1 MAQTFGSYRF
11 KADIFFPWLLLF
23 TLTSALA
30 LTWWQ
35 VDAQEMIQLWE
46 FLESWSTQNYLAAG
60 LTLWAFSILAFRIW
74 FACRYRSY
82 APLPDHALPA
92 ITIVIPAY
100 NEGQQVLDT
109 VRSVMNS
116 RYPEEKMQ
124 VICVDDGSKDD
135 TWRWMQ
141 MAQQEFPLRV
151 RLIRQPFNRGKRH
164 ALMRGFSH
172 ASGKVYVTI
181 DSDSEVL
188 PDTLR
193 HLVSPLVSDPRVGAV
208 AGNVRVLNL
217 NEGAIPKMLEVSF
230 VSSFDFLRSGQSVYG
245 GVFCTPGA
253 LSAYQ
258 AKVIKPHL
266 SFWVNQTF
274 MGEPA
279 AIGEDRALTNLVLA
293 CGYRVVY
300 QREAIVMTKIPIDF
314 KGLRRML
321 LRWARS
327 NVRENL
333 VMLSFIMGRFRSADS
348 GSGWIRLFSAT
359 QLFRM
364 TMGEASKFAVAAQLY
379 LAFVPTLIAM
389 AIGCIIGAVL
399 PAVVYQWRYGGW
411 FGWRWAIPYSFYWLF
426 CLCWISLW
434 GLVTAPRS
442 GWLTRDSVSLIPGS
456 KPIMVSRPDNI
467 HKVLSKAA

>member
-1 MAQTFGSYRF
+1 MANTYGLYRA
-11 KADIFFPWLLLF
+11 KADIFFPWMLVL
-23 TLTSALA
+23 TLMTTIA

-35 VDAQEMIQLWE
+35 LDAQDIIRVWE
-46 FLESWSTQNYLAAG
+46 FVESWSTENYLAAG

-74 FACRYRSY
+74 FAFRYRSY
-82 APLPDHALPA
+82 APLPDNALPTT
-92 ITIVIPAY
+92 TIVIPAY
-100 NEGQQVLDT
+100 NEGRQVLDT
-109 VRSVMNS
+109 VRSVMAS

-135 TWRWMQ
+135 TWLWMQ
-141 MAQQEFPLRV
+141 MAQQEFPRRV
-151 RLIRQPFNRGKRH
+151 HLIRQPFNRGKRH
-164 ALMRGFSH
+164 ALMAGFAK
-172 ASGKVYVTI
+172 ASGKIYVTI

-193 HLVSPLVSDPRVGAV
+193 HLASPLASDPRVGAV

-258 AKVIKPHL
+258 AEVVKPHL
-266 SFWVNQTF
+266 PSWANQTF

-293 CGYRVVY
+293 SGFRVVY
-300 QREAIVMTKIPIDF
+300 QREAVVMTKIPINF
-314 KGLRRML
+314 KGLRKML

-333 VMLSFIMGRFRSADS
+333 VMLSFILGRFRPADS

-379 LAFVPTLIAM
+379 LAFIPTLIAM
-389 AIGCIIGAVL
+389 AIGCTISAVL

-411 FGWRWAIPYSFYWLF
+411 FGWRWAIPYAFYWLF

-442 GWLTRDSVSLIPGS
+442 GWLTRDLAKSSIQPKLSSVPQSDS
-456 KPIMVSRPDNI
+456 EK
-467 HKVLSKAA
+467 KVYSEAA

>member
-1 MAQTFGSYRF
+1 MAIKNGSYRV
-11 KADIFFPWLLLF
+11 KADVFFPLLLLF
-23 TLTSALA
+23 TLTTAVVM
-30 LTWWQ
+30 TWWQ
-35 VDAQEMIQLWE
+35 VDAQEIIQIWE
-46 FLESWSTQNYLAAG
+46 YVESWSTESYIASG
-60 LTLWAFSILAFRIW
+60 LTVWAFSILAFRIW

-82 APLPDHALPA
+82 APVADNLLSA

-100 NEGQQVLDT
+100 NEGRQVLDT

-116 RYPEEKMQ
+116 RYPAEKMQ

-135 TWRWMQ
+135 TWDWMQ
-141 MAQQEFPLRV
+141 IAEQEFPRRV
-151 RLIRQPFNRGKRH
+151 RLIRQPFNRGKRE
-164 ALMRGFSH
+164 ALMAGFAQ

-193 HLVSPLVSDPRVGAV
+193 HLVSPLATDPRVGAV

-300 QREAIVMTKIPIDF
+300 QREAVVMTKIPISF

-333 VMLSFIMGRFRSADS
+333 VMLSFILGRFRPADR

-364 TMGEASKFAVAAQLY
+364 TMGEASKFAVVVQLY

-389 AIGCIIGAVL
+389 SIGCVIGAVL
-399 PAVVYQWRYGGW
+399 PALVYQFRYGGW
-411 FGWRWAIPYSFYWLF
+411 FGWRWAIPYAFYWLF

-442 GWLTRDSVSLIPGS
+442 GWLTRDLVKGVIQPKLTAGYQSA
-456 KPIMVSRPDNI
+456 NEQ
-467 HKVLSKAA
+467 KVFSKAA

>member
-1 MAQTFGSYRF
+1 MENKINSYRF

-23 TLTSALA
+23 TLISALA

-35 VDAQEMIQLWE
+35 VEALKIAQAWD
-46 FLESWSTQNYLAAG
+46 FVKSWSTKNYFALGLIIWTLSMLA
-60 LTLWAFSILAFRIW
+60 WRIW

-82 APLPDHALPA
+82 APLSDGALPTL
-92 ITIVIPAY
+92 TIVIPAY
-100 NEGQQVLDT
+100 NEGRQILDT

-116 RYPEEKMQ
+116 RYPTGKMQ

-135 TWRWMQ
+135 TWRWIQ
-141 MAQQEFPLRV
+141 MAKQEFPHRV

-164 ALMRGFSH
+164 ALMAGFSQ
-172 ASGKVYVTI
+172 ASGTVYVTI

-193 HLVSPLVSDPRVGAV
+193 HLVSPLASDKRVGAV

-217 NEGAIPKMLEVSF
+217 SEGAIPKMLEVSF
-230 VSSFDFLRSGQSVYG
+230 VCGFDFLRSGQSVYG

-253 LSAYQ
+253 LSAYR
-258 AKVIKPHL
+258 AEVIKPHL
-266 SFWVNQTF
+266 SNWINQTF
-274 MGEPA
+274 MGHSA
-279 AIGEDRALTNLVLA
+279 AIGEDRALTNLVLG
-293 CGYRVVY
+293 CGFRVVY
-300 QREAIVMTKIPIDF
+300 QREAIVMTKIPVTF

-333 VMLSFIMGRFRSADS
+333 VMLTFIMGRFRPADS

-359 QLFRM
+359 QFFRM
-364 TMGEASKFAVAAQLY
+364 TMGEASKFAVVAQLF
-379 LAFVPTLIAM
+379 LVPVPTLMIM
-389 AIGCIIGAVL
+389 AVGCIIGAVL
-399 PAVVYQWRYGGW
+399 PALVYQRRHGGW
-411 FGWRWAIPYSFYWLF
+411 FGWQWAIPYAFFWLF
-426 CLCWISLW
+426 GLCWISLW

-442 GWLTRDSVSLIPGS
+442 GWLTREPARVAQLPKLPAVTQPASV
-456 KPIMVSRPDNI
+456 
-467 HKVLSKAA
+467 HKLFSKAA

>member
-1 MAQTFGSYRF
+1 MANINGSYRV
-11 KADIFFPWLLLF
+11 KADIFFPFLLLF

-35 VDAQEMIQLWE
+35 VDAQKMIQVWGVV
-46 FLESWSTQNYLAAG
+46 ESWSTKNYLAAG
-60 LTLWAFSILAFRIW
+60 LILWAFSILTVRIW
-74 FACRYRSY
+74 FACHYRSY
-82 APLPDHALPA
+82 APLTDNALPA

-100 NEGQQVLDT
+100 NEGLQVLET
-109 VRSVMNS
+109 VRSVVNS
-116 RYPEEKMQ
+116 RYPAEKMQ

-135 TWRWMQ
+135 TWQWMK

-164 ALMRGFSH
+164 ALMAGFSQ
-172 ASGKVYVTI
+172 ASGMVYVTI

-188 PDTLR
+188 PDTLL
-193 HLVSPLVSDPRVGAV
+193 HLVSPLASDPRVGAV

-217 NEGAIPKMLEVSF
+217 NEGAIPKMMEVSF
-230 VSSFDFLRSGQSVYG
+230 VSAFDFLRSGQSVYG

-253 LSAYQ
+253 ISAYL
-258 AKVIKPHL
+258 AEVITPHL
-266 SFWVNQTF
+266 SNWVNQTF
-274 MGEPA
+274 MGSPA
-279 AIGEDRALTNLVLA
+279 AIGEDRALTNLVLSR
-293 CGYRVVY
+293 GFRVVY
-300 QREAIVMTKIPIDF
+300 QREAVVMTKIPITF
-314 KGLRRML
+314 KGLRRMM

-333 VMLSFIMGRFRSADS
+333 VMLSFIIGHFRPADS

-364 TMGEASKFAVAAQLY
+364 TMGEAIKFAVVAQLF

-399 PAVVYQWRYGGW
+399 PAVVYQWRHGGW
-411 FGWRWAIPYSFYWLF
+411 FGWRWAIPFTFYWLF

-442 GWLTRDSVSLIPGS
+442 GWLTRELAKGVTHTKLPAVPQPDSELKIF
-456 KPIMVSRPDNI
+456 
-467 HKVLSKAA
+467 SKAA

>member
-1 MAQTFGSYRF
+1 MENKINSYRF
-11 KADIFFPWLLLF
+11 KADVFFPWLLLF
-23 TLTSALA
+23 TLISALA

-35 VDAQEMIQLWE
+35 VDAQEIIQVWE
-46 FLESWSTQNYLAAG
+46 FVESWSTKNYLAAG

-82 APLPDHALPA
+82 APLPDNALPT
-92 ITIVIPAY
+92 ITVVIPAY
-100 NEGQQVLDT
+100 NEGRQILDT

-116 RYPEEKMQ
+116 RYPAEKMQ

-135 TWRWMQ
+135 TWQWMQ
-141 MAQQEFPLRV
+141 MAKQEFSLRV

-164 ALMRGFSH
+164 ALMTGFSE
-172 ASGKVYVTI
+172 ASGVVYVTI

-217 NEGAIPKMLEVSF
+217 SEGAIPKMLEVSF
-230 VSSFDFLRSGQSVYG
+230 VSAFDFLRSGQSVYG

-258 AKVIKPHL
+258 AEVITPHL
-266 SFWVNQTF
+266 SNWVNQTF
-274 MGEPA
+274 MGSPA
-279 AIGEDRALTNLVLA
+279 AIGEDRALTNLVLG
-293 CGYRVVY
+293 CGFRVVY
-300 QREAIVMTKIPIDF
+300 QREAVVMTKIPITF
-314 KGLRRML
+314 KGLRRMM

-333 VMLSFIMGRFRSADS
+333 VMLSFITGRFRPSDS
-348 GSGWIRLFSAT
+348 GSGWVRLFSAT

-364 TMGEASKFAVAAQLY
+364 TMGEATKFALVAQLY
-379 LAFVPTLIAM
+379 LAFVPTLMLM
-389 AIGCIIGAVL
+389 AVGCIISALL
-399 PAVVYQWRYGGW
+399 PALVYQWRYGGW
-411 FGWRWAIPYSFYWLF
+411 FGWRWAIPYAFFWLF

-442 GWLTRDSVSLIPGS
+442 GWLTRELAKGAIQPKLPAVPQLGTEQ
-456 KPIMVSRPDNI
+456 
-467 HKVLSKAA
+467 KVFSKAA

>member
-1 MAQTFGSYRF
+1 MANTNDSYRV
-11 KADIFFPWLLLF
+11 KADIFFPWLLFF
-23 TLTSALA
+23 TFVSILA
-30 LTWWQ
+30 MTWWRVDNQEIIQ
-35 VDAQEMIQLWE
+35 VWE
-46 FLESWSTQNYLAAG
+46 FMKSWSKDNYLAAG
-60 LTLWAFSILAFRIW
+60 LTLWAFSILAVRIW
-74 FACRYRSY
+74 FACRYRPY
-82 APLPDHALPA
+82 PPLSDNALPA
-92 ITIVIPAY
+92 ITVVIPAY
-100 NEGQQVLDT
+100 NEGRQILDT

-124 VICVDDGSKDD
+124 MICVDDGSKDD
-135 TWRWMQ
+135 TWQWMQ
-141 MAQQEFPLRV
+141 IAEQEFPGRV
-151 RLIRQPFNRGKRH
+151 QLIRQPFNRGKRH
-164 ALMRGFSH
+164 ALMAGFSE
-172 ASGKVYVTI
+172 ASGNIYVTI

-193 HLVSPLVSDPRVGAV
+193 HLVSPLACDPRVGAV

-258 AKVIKPHL
+258 AEVIKPHL

-274 MGEPA
+274 MGNRA

-293 CGYRVVY
+293 CGHRVVY
-300 QREAIVMTKIPIDF
+300 QRDAVVMTKIPINF

-333 VMLSFIMGRFRSADS
+333 VMLSFIIGRFRPVDR

-389 AIGCIIGAVL
+389 AIGCIISAAL
-399 PAVVYQWRYGGW
+399 PAVVYQWRYGGL

-442 GWLTRDSVSLIPGS
+442 GWLTRELAKDAVQPKFPSVPQPGNAQN
-456 KPIMVSRPDNI
+456 MFT
-467 HKVLSKAA
+467 KAA